1 MAYFD
6 STKNRAKWDI
16 ELAALRRE
24 RELRRQSGGAAAEP
38 VQRSTEY
45 APRIVRM
52 TYQDLLKE
60 EAEAS
65 QKEPSRRPAEKVAGR
80 EQKKQREMMQN
91 EAAQHE
97 VK

>member
-6 STKNRAKWDI
+6 STKNRAKWEI

-24 RELRRQSGGAAAEP
+24 REIRRQSGGAGVEQT
-38 VQRSTEY
+38 QRSAEY
-45 APRIVRM
+45 APQIVRM

-65 QKEPSRRPAEKVAGR
+65 RKEPSRNREEKAANR
-80 EQKKQREMMQN
+80 EQKMQRE
-91 EAAQHE
+91 AKQHE